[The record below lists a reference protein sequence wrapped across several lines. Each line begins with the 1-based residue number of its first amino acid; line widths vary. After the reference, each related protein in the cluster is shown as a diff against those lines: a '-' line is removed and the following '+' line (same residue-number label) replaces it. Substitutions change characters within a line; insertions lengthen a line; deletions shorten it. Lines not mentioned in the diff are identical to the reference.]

1 MRVNWHL
8 NPPCTIM
15 ANLARNQGI
24 LVTGSSSWALA
35 LDQQHRLRHKKN
47 KKSENQMIEKS
58 NR

>member
-1 MRVNWHL
+1 MGQNSL
-8 NPPCTIM
+8 SLT
-15 ANLARNQGI
+15 
-24 LVTGSSSWALA
+24 TGSSFWALA